1 MKYKLFEQKSR
12 IMQSGELC
20 KMKHN
25 ASQLKNA
32 EIFIV

>member
-1 MKYKLFEQKSR
+1 
-12 IMQSGELC
+12 MQSTELC

-32 EIFIV
+32 ENFFV